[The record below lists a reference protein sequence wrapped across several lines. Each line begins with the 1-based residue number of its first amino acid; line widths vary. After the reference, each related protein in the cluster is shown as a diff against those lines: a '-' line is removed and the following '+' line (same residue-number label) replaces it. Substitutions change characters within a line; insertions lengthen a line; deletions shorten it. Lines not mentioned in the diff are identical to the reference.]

1 MWKPIKIV
9 SGVLALAFWFS
20 SFVVWMFYSV
30 HRPHVSVEGSGR
42 RYPLETHGS
51 VVYLTAA
58 EHDALYGLMIA
69 GIAFATIAA
78 FSHVL
83 LRRGSSPSIR

>member
-20 SFVVWMFYSV
+20 SFAVWMYFSAY
-30 HRPHVSVEGSGR
+30 RPHVSAEGSGR

-58 EHDALYGLMIA
+58 EHDALYALMIA
-69 GIAFATIAA
+69 GIAFAAIAG

-83 LRRGSSPSIR
+83 LRRGSAPSIR